1 MPRSAQ
7 RFGAPVIR
15 IASVED
21 AADVARL
28 VIETGERPA
37 TTPARA
43 AQMFASLL
51 DNSEVRALVATE
63 EEEVVGYAELHARPS
78 LVRGC
83 REGWLAALA
92 VAPGRRDHGVEER
105 LLDAVDREAALMGCR
120 VIVVD
125 LSPERSGHQARFR
138 SLGLDGDLIA
148 CTMGRE
154 VPLLDL
160 GLGERFL
167 ALAARAASDVR
178 AAVTGL
184 ERELAV
190 SMGADGAPTE
200 AADLAAERAAAE
212 ALSELGL
219 PVVSEESGLL
229 GSEAVVP
236 GEPWIC
242 IDPLDGSRNFR
253 CGLGPYAT
261 SFGLVL
267 DGHPVAGYVC
277 DLSSGRRWW
286 GIPGRGAWVDGRP
299 ARPRSQ
305 RIAALTSPERRRPAP
320 AVDGYERIRISGSTT
335 VDLCRVADGSLGA
348 FVDVDRGVVHVHDLA
363 GPLAVLVGAGAG
375 VVSPD
380 GDITLTPDPA
390 RRYRL
395 VAAWS
400 GAEASRLCAAQTT
413 GDPTC
418 LDVRDEPA

>member
-1 MPRSAQ
+1 MPRRAQ

-21 AADVARL
+21 AAAVASL
-28 VIETGERPA
+28 VIGTGGCPA
-37 TTPARA
+37 TTPAWA

-51 DNSEVRALVATE
+51 VAPEFRALVATE
-63 EEEVVGYAELHARPS
+63 GQEVVGYAELHARPS
-78 LVRGC
+78 LVHGC
-83 REGWLAALA
+83 REGWLAVLA

-105 LLDAVDREAALMGCR
+105 LLEAVDREAALMGCR
-120 VIVVD
+120 LIVVD
-125 LSPERSGHQARFR
+125 LSPDRAERQARFG
-138 SLGLDGDLIA
+138 SHGFDGDLGA
-148 CTMGRE
+148 CTLRRE
-154 VPLLDL
+154 VPLPDL

-167 ALAARAASDVR
+167 ALAARAASEVR
-178 AAVTGL
+178 AAITGL
-184 ERELAV
+184 ERRPPV

-200 AADLAAERAAAE
+200 AADLAAERAAAT

-229 GSEAVVP
+229 GPGVIGP

-242 IDPLDGSRNFR
+242 IDPLDGSRNFH

-267 DGHPVAGYVC
+267 DGRSVAGYVC
-277 DLSSGRRWW
+277 DLASGRRWW
-286 GIPGRGAWVDGRP
+286 GIPGSGAWVDGRP
-299 ARPRSQ
+299 ARPRTQ
-305 RIAALTSPERRRPAP
+305 RVAALPSPEQRRPAP

-335 VDLCRVADGSLGA
+335 VDLCRVADGSVGA

-363 GPLAVLVGAGAG
+363 GPLAVLLGAGAG

-395 VAAWS
+395 VAASS
-400 GAEASRLCAAQTT
+400 GAEAARVCAAQAK
-413 GDPTC
+413 GI
-418 LDVRDEPA
+418 RPASM